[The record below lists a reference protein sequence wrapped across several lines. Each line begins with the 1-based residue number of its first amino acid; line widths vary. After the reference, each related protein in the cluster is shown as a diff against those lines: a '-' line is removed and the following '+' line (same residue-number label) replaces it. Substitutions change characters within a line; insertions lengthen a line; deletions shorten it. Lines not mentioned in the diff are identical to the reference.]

1 MVRAGARAVYVW
13 VRGIEPW
20 QGRIKTIESYFGSAV
35 ASYFTF
41 LRWVLGLNIAL
52 TAFLTAFVI
61 IPEVVDYSRSCF
73 IFISLCMVFESQWV
87 RTNIKDLVCVI
98 LSCKPTMIFFLFF
111 LFSFFLVPS
120 S

>member
-61 IPEVVDYSRSCF
+61 IPEVVDYSLAF
-73 IFISLCMVFESQWV
+73 VL
-87 RTNIKDLVCVI
+87 
-98 LSCKPTMIFFLFF
+98 FLF
-111 LFSFFLVPS
+111 LCAWFSRAS
-120 S
+120 G